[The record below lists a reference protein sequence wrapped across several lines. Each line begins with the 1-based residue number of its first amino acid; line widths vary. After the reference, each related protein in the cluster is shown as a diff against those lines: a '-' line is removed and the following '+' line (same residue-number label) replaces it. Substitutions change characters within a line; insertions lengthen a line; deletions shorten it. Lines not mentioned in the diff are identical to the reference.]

1 MFNQCIAG
9 LRAHGKLI
17 ILFTVGYLLSY
28 QVQLFVIF
36 PLESQLGWEV
46 TDKASIFF
54 LPAGVLLLAFYFLRL
69 WFVPVVL
76 IGRTLL
82 YLQHWGTPAFVEALS
97 QAAFVAVLYPW
108 VLRVFEKGGWSV
120 FGSEDAPSF
129 TLTGVVIF
137 QIMVTLGAS
146 VFVTVQSLL
155 LNQIMPEQAFQYTVH
170 YLIGDVL
177 GSMGVMYLF
186 YLGMTRYLHL
196 KASRS

>member
-1 MFNQCIAG
+1 MIDQCIAG

-28 QVQLFVIF
+28 QVQLFVLF

-46 TDKASIFF
+46 TEKASIFF

-69 WFVPVVL
+69 WFIPVVL
-76 IGRTLL
+76 IGRTLV
-82 YLQHWGTPAFVEALS
+82 YVQFWNEPVFFEAFS
-97 QAAFVAVLYPW
+97 QAVFIAVLYPW
-108 VLRVFEKGGWSV
+108 LLRVFENGGWSV
-120 FGSEDAPSF
+120 FGSEDNPSF

-137 QIMVTLGAS
+137 QVMATLGAS

-155 LNQIMPEQAFQYTVH
+155 LKQVMPEQAFQYTVH
-170 YLIGDVL
+170 YLVGDVL

-196 KASRS
+196 KASRN